1 MTKTA
6 NGFRYQLVSITRI
19 AAGHYALKNV
29 AGALIEFTRLTDAQ
43 SYVAGNWSMALV
55 EAQYS
60 N

>member
-43 SYVAGNWSMALV
+43 SYVASNWSMALV